1 MKIGED
7 NSSHNTELKSGYGA
21 SQSIDLMGFS
31 SVLFAPKIIQFSVC
45 FTGGL
50 AHPQSQR
57 LSPQRAG
64 AVLERENSGFSANFK
79 NGEMKI

>member
-1 MKIGED
+1 MEIGEG
-7 NSSHNTELKSGYGA
+7 NSSHNTELKSGYNA

-31 SVLFAPKIIQFSVC
+31 SVLLAPKITKFSGC

-57 LSPQRAG
+57 LLPQRAG
-64 AVLERENSGFSANFK
+64 AVLERENSGFSAKF
-79 NGEMKI
+79 

>member
-7 NSSHNTELKSGYGA
+7 NNSHNTELKSGYDA

-31 SVLFAPKIIQFSVC
+31 SVLFAPKITKFSAY

-50 AHPQSQR
+50 APPQSQR
-57 LSPQRAG
+57 LLSQRAG
-64 AVLERENSGFSANFK
+64 TVLERENSGFSAN
-79 NGEMKI
+79 